1 MAETTTNRRPLKKKS
16 RTGLIVGI
24 VLAVLL
30 GSAIAAMVLR
40 DSDGEGILVE
50 TEKVQRRDITQT
62 VYGRGT
68 IDPETQ
74 LVISSE
80 VSGEIVFLGAK
91 EGDVVQKGQV
101 LVKINPQSML
111 AQQSEAQAAI
121 SGAQARLAS
130 AKAGLIRQQTEL
142 ARIQQLF
149 DKNLSTR
156 QELDN
161 AKSQVQISEAEVDAA
176 GFAVDQARAN
186 SRMVQESL
194 NKTTIRAPI
203 TGTIVK
209 LNSKVGEKV
218 VGAIQMTG
226 TEIMTIADLSVIEAV
241 VDVSENDVVQVQL
254 NDTADVEVDA
264 IANEKFK
271 AYVSQIANS
280 PKKSGL
286 GTTDQVTNFE
296 VRVRF
301 VNPDP
306 RLRPGMTATATIK
319 TATAKNVLSVP
330 LQSVTSRDEDKEKD
344 SIRAAEEEER
354 SVKNVKL
361 ASKKEEKAQ
370 PMVFVKVGD
379 SVTIRKVEYGI
390 RDEQYYQITS
400 GLNEGEEVI
409 SGGYKA
415 ISKDLEQGSK
425 VRIDLEVKKKEK
437 NEKGGK
443 K

>member
-1 MAETTTNRRPLKKKS
+1 MAETRTNRRPPKKKS

-30 GSAIAAMVLR
+30 GGSIAAMLLR
-40 DSDGEGILVE
+40 DSDGEGIVVE

-111 AQQSEAQAAI
+111 AQQAESEAAI
-121 SGAQARLAS
+121 SAAQARLAS
-130 AKAGLIRQQTEL
+130 AKAGLLRQQTEL
-142 ARIQQLF
+142 ARVQQLF

-176 GFAVDQARAN
+176 GFTVDQARAN
-186 SRMVQESL
+186 ARMVRESL

-203 TGTIVK
+203 SGTIVK

-226 TEIMTIADLSVIEAV
+226 TEIMTIADLSVIESV
-241 VDVSENDVVQVQL
+241 VDVSENDVVQVKL
-254 NDTADVEVDA
+254 GDTATVEVDA
-264 IANEKFK
+264 IANEKFQ

-280 PKKSGL
+280 PKQTGL

-306 RLRPGMTATATIK
+306 RLRPGMTATATVK

-330 LQSVTSRDEDKEKD
+330 LQSVTTRDENKEED
-344 SIRAAEEEER
+344 SIRAAEQKER
-354 SVKNVKL
+354 NVKNLKL
-361 ASKKEEKAQ
+361 ASKKEEKAE
-370 PMVFVKVGD
+370 PMVFVKSGD
-379 SVTIRKVEYGI
+379 TVVARKVEYGI
-390 RDEQYYQITS
+390 RDDQYYEIKS
-400 GLNEGEEVI
+400 GLNEGEEVV

-415 ISKDLEQGSK
+415 ISKDLENGSK
-425 VRIDLEVKKKEK
+425 VRIELESEKNKKKGEK
-437 NEKGGK
+437 K
-443 K
+443 